1 MNTSQIEMIN
11 IESLVPEKHTY
22 RKLKSLVNFK
32 WMVKAAK
39 IEESKA
45 GAIGYT
51 SERLVMCLILQ
62 FMEDASDRVFERF
75 MSENI
80 AGKWFCDF
88 GISEKT
94 PDYTTFCKFRNMLG
108 QKKIQKLFNELR
120 RQLKNKGYMAEV
132 FTFVDATALISRL
145 SMWEERDEAIKAGY
159 EKLNNETIEEFSA
172 DPEVRIGSNGRNKFW
187 FGFKKHLS
195 VDMGSGM
202 INKVSV
208 TKANVPESKAV
219 SEVLPSQG
227 AVCGDKGFVGAI
239 DTIEKAGLHSMI
251 ILKDNMKEKNRDK
264 DRFLSK
270 LRAPFEGVF
279 SKQQKRVRY
288 QGVEKNQAAELLY
301 AMAFNMR
308 RLIAITP

>member
-1 MNTSQIEMIN
+1 MALLKNSKNALKKLQKYDIIFS
-11 IESLVPEKHTY
+11 EST
-22 RKLKSLVNFK
+22 
-32 WMVKAAK
+32 
-39 IEESKA
+39 I

-51 SERLVMCLILQ
+51 AERLVMCLILQ

-75 MSENI
+75 MAENV

-94 PDYTTFCKFRNMLG
+94 PDFTTFCKFRNSIG
-108 QKKIQKLFNELR
+108 HRKIQRIFNEMK
-120 RQLKNKGYMAEV
+120 RQLKKKGYMAEV
-132 FTFVDATALISRL
+132 FTFVDAAALISRL

-172 DPEVRIGSNGRNKFW
+172 DKEVRIGSKSNNKFW
-187 FGFKKHLS
+187 FGFKKNIS

-208 TKANVPESKAV
+208 TKANVPDSDGIA
-219 SEVLPSQG
+219 EVLPSQG
-227 AVCGDKGFVGAI
+227 AVCADKGYVPAI
-239 DTIEKAGLHSMI
+239 DKIKEAGLHSMVL
-251 ILKDNMKEKNRDK
+251 LKNNMKAKNPEKDK
-264 DRFLSK
+264 FLSK

-279 SKQQKRVRY
+279 SKQNKRVRY
-288 QGVEKNQAAELLY
+288 FGVDKNQAAELLY

-308 RLIAITP
+308 RLIALNPT